1 MLARLTLAKGN
12 LDSAKKLMA
21 LPKIMLSRINRMGGK
36 SKNRRQYKDDYY
48 SDEEDVFPS
57 SYSYTSSPVFN
68 TKFDNVPIRARNPI
82 QEKYIKYLED
92 PQRSVIISSGPAGV
106 AKTYLCNAIGIK
118 KLLSGEVERLI
129 ITRPAVSVDEE
140 HGFLPGTLED
150 KMDPWMRPIYDVFY
164 KFISPQQVKQM
175 ILKQQI
181 EICPLAY
188 MRGRTFDRAWICAD
202 EMQNSTVQQM
212 LMLLTRVGMESKLVI
227 TGDPY
232 QHDRGYQ
239 NNGFSDFITKF
250 KLASVDMEL
259 SSDVE
264 SDFGLIEFTENH
276 VERSKSVKTI
286 LNIYKKY

>member
-1 MLARLTLAKGN
+1 M
-12 LDSAKKLMA
+12 M
-21 LPKIMLSRINRMGGK
+21 SRNNRMGGK
-36 SKNRRQYKDDYY
+36 SKNRRQYKDDCY
-48 SDEEDVFPS
+48 SDDEELFPS
-57 SYSYTSSPVFN
+57 SYSYSTSPIIS
-68 TKFDNVPIRARNPI
+68 KFDYSQIKSRNPI
-82 QEKYIKYLED
+82 QDKYIKFLED
-92 PQRSVIISSGPAGV
+92 PAKSIIVSSGPAGV

-202 EMQNSTVQQM
+202 EMQNSTIQQM
-212 LMLLTRVGMESKLVI
+212 LMLLTRTGIDSKLVI
-227 TGDPY
+227 TGDPF

-239 NNGFSDFITKF
+239 KNGFSDFIQKF
-250 KLASVDMEL
+250 KLASTDMEL
-259 SSDVE
+259 SEEIE
-264 SDFGLIEFTENH
+264 SNFGLIEFNETH

-286 LNIYKKY
+286 LNIYKKF